1 MLINSASVIPS
12 IKAIF
17 STTAA
22 VVVTTPPISKIYS
35 IKPHKLFYFTK
46 IYHKKHFLTTGRI
59 NNHDASVG
67 VLNHS
72 DSGSQYTSKAY
83 KIELARHHALQ
94 SISGV
99 GKCYDNARM
108 ESFFATLKKEKLYR
122 IDTTKLKME
131 EVKKIVRRFVVY
143 YNRRRITT
151 MNPNGY
157 PPVIYRQ
164 MVEASLVKSA
174 A

>member
-1 MLINSASVIPS
+1 MRKGLC
-12 IKAIF
+12 IKALRE
-17 STTAA
+17 A
-22 VVVTTPPISKIYS
+22 YELR
-35 IKPHKLFYFTK
+35 KPGDRL
-46 IYHKKHFLTTGRI
+46 
-59 NNHDASVG
+59 
-67 VLNHS
+67 LNHS

-94 SISGV
+94 SMSGV

-122 IDTTKLKME
+122 IDTTNLKME
-131 EVKKIVRRFVVY
+131 EVKKIVWRVVVY

-157 PPVIYRQ
+157 PPAIYRQ
-164 MVEASLVKSA
+164 MFEAALLKPPA
-174 A
+174 